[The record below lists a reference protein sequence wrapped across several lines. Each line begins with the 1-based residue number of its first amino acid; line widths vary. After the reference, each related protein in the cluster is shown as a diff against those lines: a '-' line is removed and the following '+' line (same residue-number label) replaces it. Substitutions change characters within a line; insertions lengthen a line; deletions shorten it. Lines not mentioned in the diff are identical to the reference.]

1 MGVVD
6 LLTADSKPNDVI
18 EAGSLRFTTTAGYVA
33 AMTAILAGMVPVL
46 DWLTRLEVNEKLK
59 IALLGLIGASVL
71 GWAIASAG
79 DVLARA
85 YASAYMRPRKNDSDP
100 ATPLLGEFIDAYK
113 ATHSTTNAS
122 TSNRLCVPADR
133 KVVVDW
139 RNGEAYVLAVETDP
153 GTDKVRFLLAR
164 PNGTATWADG
174 EDTTFLR
181 FS

>member
-18 EAGSLRFTTTAGYVA
+18 EAGSLRFTTTAGYA
-33 AMTAILAGMVPVL
+33 AAITAILAGMVPVL
-46 DWLTRLEVNEKLK
+46 DWLTRLEVSENLK
-59 IALLGLIGASVL
+59 IALLALIGAGVL
-71 GWAIASAG
+71 GWAIASVG

-85 YASAYMRPRKNDSDP
+85 YASAYMKPRKNDSDP

-113 ATHSTTNAS
+113 ATHSATTAS
-122 TSNRLCVPADR
+122 VQRLYVSAHR
-133 KVVVDW
+133 QVVVDW
-139 RNGEAYVLAVETDP
+139 RNGEAHVLAVEADP
-153 GTDKVRFLLAR
+153 GTDKVRFLLAK
-164 PNGTATWADG
+164 PNSTAAWADA